1 MLPHPPFQ
9 AALSDKPE
17 DILMELFKTEK
28 VTDHLMRIRTPFGVS
43 MFLAQGTE
51 KALLIDTGMGIGDL
65 KSFIEKTV
73 AVPYEVVLT
82 HGHCDHAGGAVQ
94 FEKVYLN
101 EKDFELEKWHA
112 AREHRISDVFTGPFP
127 VPEGI
132 SEDDFVPQRTEPYTL
147 LDPDKVFDLGGCTVS
162 FIEVPGHT
170 QGCLVPLI
178 KEDRVMIIGD
188 ALGENTLMHFKESS
202 TVETYR
208 RSIEKLIAVQDDYDL
223 LIRFHGNG
231 ASEHRILED
240 MHDLC
245 GEIMEHR
252 DAALPAVMMGFEG
265 CWAREKEHPGKAGNM
280 IYNPKRI
287 YDEVDA

>member
-1 MLPHPPFQ
+1 M
-9 AALSDKPE
+9 D
-17 DILMELFKTEK
+17 LFIAEK
-28 VTDHLMRIRTPFGVS
+28 VTDHLTRIKTPFGVS
-43 MFLAQGTE
+43 MFLVQGTE

-73 AVPYEVVLT
+73 TVPYEVVLT
-82 HGHCDHAGGAVQ
+82 HGHCDHAGGASQ

-101 EKDFELEKWHA
+101 KKDFELEKWHA

-132 SEDDFVPQRTEPYTL
+132 TEEDFVPQRTEPYTP
-147 LDPDKVFDLGGCTVS
+147 LDPDMTFDLGGCTVA

-178 KEDRVMIIGD
+178 KEDQVMIIGD
-188 ALGENTLMHFKESS
+188 ALGENTLMHFKEST

-208 RSIEKLIAVQDDYDL
+208 RSIEKLIAVQDDYSL
-223 LIRFHGNG
+223 LIRFHGAG
-231 ASEHRILED
+231 ASEHRILQD

-245 GEIMEHR
+245 GEIMEHK
-252 DAALPAVMMGFEG
+252 DAALRANMMGFEG
-265 CWAREKEHPGKAGNM
+265 CWAREREHPGKAGNM
-280 IYNPKRI
+280 IYNPQRI
-287 YDEVDA
+287 YDGVKA